1 MATYNVPPG
10 PNITLAS
17 VLANGND
24 AGTASITANN
34 GAVTIW
40 QGGSTLQIPN
50 TAVQGLKNLGNNAFA
65 GYPLHLGTDLPAAGA
80 ANYLAPTDPAAKLS
94 GYPLVPGVDVTGLSK
109 AVAKAVETELTT
121 TTATT
126 IVTFTPTAVGL
137 FLLKVVVRVVTA
149 ATTLTLTASWYD
161 AAGTAQT
168 YTWENA
174 ASLPV
179 GIRLELPVILAAGTG
194 GAITV
199 SATAGTANQVYV
211 SAAIEELV

>member
-1 MATYNVPPG
+1 MMG

-40 QGGSTLQIPN
+40 QGGTTLQIPN
-50 TAVQGLKNLGNNAFA
+50 AAVEGLKNLGANAFS
-65 GYPLHLGTDLPAAGA
+65 GYPLKVGTDLPAAGA
-80 ANYLAPTDPAAKLS
+80 ATYLASTDPAAKLS
-94 GYPLVPGVDVTGLSK
+94 AYPLVPGVDITGLGK
-109 AVAKAVETELTT
+109 IQAKAVETELTT

-126 IVTFTPTAVGL
+126 LVTFTPAATGL
-137 FLLKVVVRVVTA
+137 FLLKAVVRVVTA
-149 ATTLTLTASWYD
+149 ATTVTLQASWSD
-161 AAGTAQT
+161 AAGTAQS

-174 ASLPV
+174 TSLPV
-179 GIRLELPVILAAGTG
+179 GIRLELPVIAAAGSA

-199 SATAGTANQVYV
+199 TATAGTANQVYC

>member
-24 AGTASITANN
+24 AGTASITANS

-50 TAVQGLKNLGNNAFA
+50 TAVQALKNLGTNTFS
-65 GYPLHLGTDLPAAGA
+65 GYPLKLGTDLPAAGA
-80 ANYLAPTDPAAKLS
+80 ATYLASTDPAAKLS
-94 GYPLVPGVDVTGLSK
+94 AYPLVPGVDVTNLSK
-109 AVAKAVETELTT
+109 TQAKAVETELTT

-137 FLLKVVVRVVTA
+137 FLLKVIVRVVTA
-149 ATTLTLTASWYD
+149 ATTITLTASWYD

-179 GIRLELPVILAAGTG
+179 GIRLELPVILSAGTG

-199 SATAGTANQVYV
+199 SATAGTANQAYV